1 MKQHLPDLIW
11 YMQKLIYFIPLLC
24 FLFAL
29 QSSAA
34 EPVVTT
40 TLLQT
45 STIAVTLSNAVD
57 EALSADFGNTGCSV
71 NILEIAEVDVDKIIC
86 PAFNYPHPHSTH
98 LNPEFPVT
106 DYLYQLSFWLDRPP
120 QSI

>member
-1 MKQHLPDLIW
+1 
-11 YMQKLIYFIPLLC
+11 MQKLIYFIHLLC

-40 TLLQT
+40 TVLQT

-57 EALSADFGNTGCSV
+57 EALSAGFGDSSCCINM
-71 NILEIAEVDVDKIIC
+71 LEIAEVDVDKIIC

-98 LNPEFPVT
+98 LKPERPDP

-120 QSI
+120 QNL